1 MLGGANRHP
10 HGQEVFMSSFAAAVE
25 QIKGDVRR
33 AVPAPLV
40 TRAAAALGITGRD
53 RVLTPAVTTH
63 LALLRALHGGTA
75 ITHLRHLAGVSFT
88 PSAYC
93 QAVARLPEAFFGLL
107 QILVTDRLRDDRPE
121 DRWRG
126 HRLFLIDGT
135 GVSMPDTPDLQA
147 AFGQPG
153 NQQPGRG
160 FPVAHVLALF
170 EARSGYLLQA
180 VVAPLRTHD
189 LAHAAAL
196 HPEMRAGDVLV
207 GDRAFGSF
215 AHLALCRGR
224 GLHALFRAHQR
235 RRHTKAPDRLA
246 RYAKPARRPDW
257 MAAEEYDALP
267 VEVEVRE
274 VRVRV
279 RTPGR
284 RVRTLVLVTT
294 LLDRRRYPAREVAR
308 VYEQRWRVETYL
320 AHLKATLGMDVLRSK
335 TAEGVRKEILVFALA
350 YNLVRRVMRAAAERQ
365 GVAEARISFVDA
377 LRWLRQARPG
387 AALPE
392 LVVHPERPGR
402 SDPRVKK
409 RRPKEYPRMT
419 RPRAELKKKLRKQQ
433 LAA

>member
-1 MLGGANRHP
+1 
-10 HGQEVFMSSFAAAVE
+10 MSSFAAAVE

-53 RVLTPAVTTH
+53 RILTPAVTTH

-75 ITHLRHLAGVSFT
+75 ITHLRHLAAVSFT

-93 QAVARLPEAFFGLL
+93 QAIARLPEAFFGLL
-107 QILVTDRLRDDRPE
+107 QILVTDRLRDDRQE
-121 DRWRG
+121 DRWHG

-135 GVSMPDTPDLQA
+135 GVSMPDTPDLRA

-153 NQQPGRG
+153 GQRPGCG

-170 EARSGYLLQA
+170 EARSGYLLKT

-189 LAHAAAL
+189 LAHAAVM

-215 AHLALCRGR
+215 AHLAVCRGR
-224 GLHALFRAHQR
+224 DLHAVFRAHQR
-235 RRHTKAPDRLA
+235 RRHTTAPDRLVD
-246 RYAKPARRPDW
+246 YAKPTRRPTW
-257 MAAEEYDALP
+257 MTVEEYNALP
-267 VEVEVRE
+267 GAVRVRE
-274 VRVRV
+274 IRVRV
-279 RTPGR
+279 RLPGR

-294 LLDRRRYPAREVAR
+294 LLDRRRYPARALAR
-308 VYEQRWRVETYL
+308 VYEQRWQVETNL
-320 AHLKATLGMDVLRSK
+320 AHLKTTLGMDILKSR
-335 TAEGVRKEILVFALA
+335 TADGVRKEILVFGLA
-350 YNLVRRVMRAAAERQ
+350 YNLVRRVMRAAADRQ
-365 GVAEARISFVDA
+365 GVAVDRISFVDA
-377 LRWLRQARPG
+377 LRWLRQSKPG
-387 AALPE
+387 DDLPE
-392 LVVHPERPGR
+392 LVVHPSRPGR
-402 SDPRVKK
+402 YDPRVKK

-419 RPRAELKKKLRKQQ
+419 RPRAELKKRLRKQQ